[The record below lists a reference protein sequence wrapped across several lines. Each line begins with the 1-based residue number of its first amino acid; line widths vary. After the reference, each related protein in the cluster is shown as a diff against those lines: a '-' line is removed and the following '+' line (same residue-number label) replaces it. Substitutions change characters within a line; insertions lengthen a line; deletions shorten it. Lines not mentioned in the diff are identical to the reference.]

1 MNAVIR
7 NLSGKTGG
15 RRVVP
20 SAMLYYQVKDP
31 VLDPEKVQS
40 ALADEDPERMIREKI
55 HNELKPSGS
64 VNADPDSYRRLD
76 RDAGPG
82 YRSNVIPLFVKR
94 DGTFGPGSSVYTS
107 EEFISLTEEVR
118 ETVCRL
124 AEDILEGKAAAEP
137 AVWSKDR
144 SACDYCPYSSVCG
157 FDPSI
162 EGYRYRDR

>member
-1 MNAVIR
+1 M
-7 NLSGKTGG
+7 
-15 RRVVP
+15 
-20 SAMLYYQVKDP
+20 
-31 VLDPEKVQS
+31 
-40 ALADEDPERMIREKI
+40 
-55 HNELKPSGS
+55 
-64 VNADPDSYRRLD
+64 
-76 RDAGPG
+76 
-82 YRSNVIPLFVKR
+82 IPLFVKR